1 MVSCVIFNTDY
12 SGYVELQ
19 SYTRYTFAADPCY
32 DRIGFH
38 HRVVTLRFNGSS
50 QAADVLIGPSSL
62 WPQSS
67 GASDNLT
74 KFPYESESVE
84 HFVNLDALDRLRSS
98 LGVVPKVEF
107 KDLCA
112 FIGAATTFTS
122 SYPFKKIPPPS
133 TLRTCASPLFFSSVY
148 YFIFPLR
155 NFSCIMKLMEFLFFI
170 YLPVYTFYLFV
181 LFFVFSAT
189 DEERLNGDVARYLI
203 APHVE
208 EKLHF
213 LDYLISYAEGLKIKI
228 QLCRAVLEVRLDK
241 KKCHRISV
249 REDVSCALF
258 SITWFVRSV

>member
-1 MVSCVIFNTDY
+1 MSPLVFRFFPFVFCFLFSDMVSCVIFNTDY

-19 SYTRYTFAADPCY
+19 SYTRYAFAADYY
-32 DRIGFH
+32 DCIGFH

-112 FIGAATTFTS
+112 FIGAATTFMS
-122 SYPFKKIPPPS
+122 SYRFKEVPPPS
-133 TLRTCASPLFFSSVY
+133 TLRTCASQLFFSR
-148 YFIFPLR
+148 FI
-155 NFSCIMKLMEFLFFI
+155 I
-170 YLPVYTFYLFV
+170 
-181 LFFVFSAT
+181 
-189 DEERLNGDVARYLI
+189 LI
-203 APHVE
+203 
-208 EKLHF
+208 F
-213 LDYLISYAEGLKIKI
+213 
-228 QLCRAVLEVRLDK
+228 
-241 KKCHRISV
+241 
-249 REDVSCALF
+249 
-258 SITWFVRSV
+258 